1 MNGFGKSL
9 GKQCLGLV
17 TLNCLTAGWEMTY
30 APLVAGVVAAAIQV
44 LYLENCYSEVKN
56 GFGHEKQLRNSL
68 WLLVAVGFAYFV
80 ARHTGS
86 SMATPAILLGL
97 WVMGAIFLLL
107 LKARFIGGIHHGVS
121 GFLSRHSMG

>member
-1 MNGFGKSL
+1 
-9 GKQCLGLV
+9 
-17 TLNCLTAGWEMTY
+17 
-30 APLVAGVVAAAIQV
+30 LVAGVIAAAIQF

-80 ARHTGS
+80 ARVSGS
-86 SMATPAILLGL
+86 SMATPAILLVL
-97 WVMGAIFLLL
+97 WFIGAIFLIA
-107 LKARFIGGIHHGVS
+107 LKFRFTRNLHHGVS